1 MHMDIFFCTMIYT
14 QIHQVAK
21 SIASS
26 WCRCTGRT
34 VHAELIVDGTCG
46 WLQGLEMHFLLA
58 RISCGMLVR
67 CCFSCKCNVDASHGC
82 TCAHHESYIISMEL
96 LHSVTLR
103 HLHIVSTVSPILIS
117 IVALS
122 TCSALPSLSSRV
134 YSQRALSVQH
144 MGTWRLF
151 AASVRVAHLLMTP
164 SYRVALSIQPC
175 ILSTYI
181 ILC

>member
-1 MHMDIFFCTMIYT
+1 MHVCTPWIL
-14 QIHQVAK
+14 HNFDG
-21 SIASS
+21 IASF
-26 WCRCTGRT
+26 CDPG
-34 VHAELIVDGTCG
+34 
-46 WLQGLEMHFLLA
+46 
-58 RISCGMLVR
+58 
-67 CCFSCKCNVDASHGC
+67 
-82 TCAHHESYIISMEL
+82 
-96 LHSVTLR
+96 

-122 TCSALPSLSSRV
+122 TCSALPSLTSRV

-164 SYRVALSIQPC
+164 RYRVALSIQPC

-181 ILC
+181 ILCWFSRSVFLRRSIYLETGWGHKWFHHMFYSPLGFLLHANLKFLGQLFSGCGRQSLRTFPILLSPIYSTHGSTPSETCH

>member
-1 MHMDIFFCTMIYT
+1 
-14 QIHQVAK
+14 
-21 SIASS
+21 
-26 WCRCTGRT
+26 
-34 VHAELIVDGTCG
+34 
-46 WLQGLEMHFLLA
+46 MHFLLA

-122 TCSALPSLSSRV
+122 TCSALPSLTSRV
-134 YSQRALSVQH
+134 YSQACAFSSAHGDLEAVRCFS
-144 MGTWRLF
+144 
-151 AASVRVAHLLMTP
+151 ASRPSLDDTEVPSCSLHTTMHPRNLHHSLL
-164 SYRVALSIQPC
+164 I
-175 ILSTYI
+175 
-181 ILC
+181 